1 MSMSAPAA
9 PTAKTQHRSELE
21 QLQGSWKSVAGRR
34 EAKLLIAGNRFTF
47 EFCTGDGG
55 GLYMGTF
62 VLDPEA
68 APKRMDMVIDEG
80 VGEHRGQHALC
91 IYHLESDILRWCPTK
106 PGSRARLTSFP
117 SVDDDKYVSL
127 VFKHVRRHRAH

>member
-1 MSMSAPAA
+1 MSTTALATPA
-9 PTAKTQHRSELE
+9 TKVGHHKDVQ

-34 EAKLLIAGNRFTF
+34 EAILMVAGNRFTF
-47 EFCTGDGG
+47 EFNDDGG

-62 VLDPEA
+62 VLDPDA

-80 VGEHRGQHALC
+80 VGEHRGQLALC

-106 PGSRARLTSFP
+106 PGTRVRLTSFP
-117 SVDDDKYVSL
+117 SVDDEKYISL
-127 VFKHVRRHRAH
+127 VFKHVRRHRT